1 MEKSLATIHLNLGD
15 AAHLAQCEPIEFLR
29 RFAPRLHAITIDSS
43 EYLDGEPHW
52 LYGDVME
59 LLEKERTE

>member
-1 MEKSLATIHLNLGD
+1 MEKSLATIHLDLED

-29 RFAPRLHAITIDSS
+29 RYAPKLQAITVDSS

-59 LLEKERTE
+59 LLDKEGT